1 MLEAAGA
8 LETIAESNQLFS
20 TVSMLVQLSNQP
32 HKVSFRD
39 CVIFAFISNNDIW
52 RHFTLRFISN
62 LLNNDKY

>member
-20 TVSMLVQLSNQP
+20 TVSMLVQLSNQSRMI
-32 HKVSFRD
+32 SFAVVD
-39 CVIFAFISNNDIW
+39 
-52 RHFTLRFISN
+52 FISN

>member
-1 MLEAAGA
+1 MVEAAGA

-32 HKVSFRD
+32 HMISFRD
-39 CVIFAFISNNDIW
+39 YVIFAFISNNDIW
-52 RHFTLRFISN
+52 RHFMLRFISN